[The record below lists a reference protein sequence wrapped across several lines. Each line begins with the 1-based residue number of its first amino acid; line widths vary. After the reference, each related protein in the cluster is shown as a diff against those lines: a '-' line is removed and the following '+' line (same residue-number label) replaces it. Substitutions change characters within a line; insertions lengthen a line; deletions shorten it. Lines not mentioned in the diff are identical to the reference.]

1 MKLKAKHILLS
12 YDEAEMS
19 THTRPL
25 GVAFQDAEA
34 LIKQLE
40 RGDIDWDKA
49 AYENSA
55 CPSGKSSLGDLGEF
69 DELDMVAEFS
79 QAVKALH
86 IGQIGPPVVTPFGVH
101 IILRTG

>member
-25 GVAFQDAEA
+25 GVAMQEAERI
-34 LIKQLE
+34 IKELKT
-40 RGDIDWDKA
+40 GKLNWDKA

-55 CPSGKSSLGDLGEF
+55 CPSGKANLGDLGEF
-69 DELDMVAEFS
+69 DELDMVPEFS
-79 QAVKALH
+79 EAVKRLH
-86 IGQIGPPVVTPFGVH
+86 VDEIGPPVVSPFGVH

>member
-1 MKLKAKHILLS
+1 MKLKTKHILLS

-25 GVAFQDAEA
+25 GVAMQEAERI
-34 LIKQLE
+34 IKELE
-40 RGDIDWDKA
+40 KGTLNWDKA

-55 CPSGKSSLGDLGEF
+55 CPSGKNSLGDLGEF
-69 DELDMVAEFS
+69 DELDMVPEFS

-86 IGQIGPPVVTPFGVH
+86 IGQIGPPVVSPFGVH